1 MTMKLAIPE
10 FNGRV
15 SPVFDCCRRL
25 LVIDTSVEGSNRVVS
40 QDWSEVVCVK
50 RPRCLRE
57 MGVRTL
63 LCGGISTDLAGEIE
77 AGGVEVIPWVSGD
90 INEVLDA
97 YLEGRLPDP
106 QLAMPGC
113 HRGQYMGKGRG
124 RDGLPQGS
132 GWRGKNITG
141 HRWR

>member
-1 MTMKLAIPE
+1 MKLAIPE

-25 LVIDTSVEGSNRVVS
+25 LVIDTSVEGPNRIAS

-50 RPRCLRE
+50 RSGRLRE

-63 LCGGISTDLAGEIE
+63 LCGGISTDLAREIE
-77 AGGVEVIPWVSGD
+77 AGGVEVIPWVSGE

-106 QLAMPGC
+106 RFNMPGC
-113 HRGQYMGKGRG
+113 RRGQYMRKERG
-124 RDGLPQGS
+124 RDSLSRGS
-132 GWRGKNITG
+132 GWRGKNVTG
-141 HRWR
+141 PRWR

>member
-1 MTMKLAIPE
+1 MKLAIPE

-25 LVIDTSVEGSNRVVS
+25 LVIDTSVEGPNRIAS

-50 RPRCLRE
+50 RSGRLRE
-57 MGVRTL
+57 MGVRIL
-63 LCGGISTDLAGEIE
+63 LCGGISTDLAREIE
-77 AGGVEVIPWVSGD
+77 AGGVEVIPWVSGE

-106 QLAMPGC
+106 RFTMPGC
-113 HRGQYMGKGRG
+113 RRGQYMRKERG
-124 RDGLPQGS
+124 RDGLPRGS
-132 GWRGKNITG
+132 GWRGKNVTG
-141 HRWR
+141 PRWR